1 MNIKNLKVVA
11 AGLCLGATLLTGC
24 SNKIPHISSDLT
36 IEDNKV
42 EGNISYQDLD
52 KYVEIIKFEQDGKE
66 NVMLCLKNR
75 YFYHSG
81 SAYTIYD
88 LMSGASIIKYIKE
101 DDKDEV
107 TYSLGESLPL
117 KEELPF
123 TPYLVT
129 ENFIKN
135 EYTVEEVI
143 EFFNEKVKP
152 SLASQE
158 KELVK

>member
-1 MNIKNLKVVA
+1 MNIKNLKVIA

-24 SNKIPHISSDLT
+24 SDKIPYIDSKLT
-36 IEDNKV
+36 IKNNKV
-42 EGNISYQDLD
+42 EGNISYKDLD
-52 KYVEIIKFEQDGKE
+52 KYVEIVNFEQDGKK
-66 NVMLCLKNR
+66 NVILCLKNR
-75 YFYHSG
+75 YFYYSG
-81 SAYTIYD
+81 STSYTIYD
-88 LMSGASIIKYIKE
+88 LMSGTAIVKYNE
-101 DDKDEV
+101 DNGEV
-107 TYSLGESLPL
+107 TYSLGASLPL
-117 KEELPF
+117 KEELPL

-129 ENFIKN
+129 QDFIKP

>member
-1 MNIKNLKVVA
+1 MITKKGVYLRCEWLTKDEIEYLLSADTSSYLIDKMDLYKLTDIINI
-11 AGLCLGATLLTGC
+11 
-24 SNKIPHISSDLT
+24 
-36 IEDNKV
+36 DNHNP
-42 EGNISYQDLD
+42 EY
-52 KYVEIIKFEQDGKE
+52 
-66 NVMLCLKNR
+66 
-75 YFYHSG
+75 
-81 SAYTIYD
+81 
-88 LMSGASIIKYIKE
+88 IIKYIKE

-123 TPYLVT
+123 TPYLIT
-129 ENFIKN
+129 EDFIKS